1 MTIKKKV
8 YNASD
13 LKKMEQD
20 IYKSFEPIKK
30 YFDGKSFTKLGVL
43 GDASARSS
51 KNSKDKPITN
61 AQIGFIHEMGS
72 VVRRIPARSFLRV
85 PLKLKGELIPLAI
98 AKDKAQVER
107 EIIRGNKK
115 YLYAKIGEMAK
126 GISIESFATS
136 GYGTWP
142 PLKKVNWTNP
152 PKDEKNRANRL
163 PLVDTSQL
171 KRSINY
177 QVMLK

>member
-61 AQIGFIHEMGS
+61 A
-72 VVRRIPARSFLRV
+72 
-85 PLKLKGELIPLAI
+85 
-98 AKDKAQVER
+98 
-107 EIIRGNKK
+107 
-115 YLYAKIGEMAK
+115 
-126 GISIESFATS
+126 
-136 GYGTWP
+136 
-142 PLKKVNWTNP
+142 
-152 PKDEKNRANRL
+152 
-163 PLVDTSQL
+163 
-171 KRSINY
+171 
-177 QVMLK
+177 